1 MTYNKVV
8 RGKRGNLQLRLPLV
22 PILLYNIQYKM
33 HIKMDRVF
41 LKNDVDTEV
50 HFMVWPAVADKPN
63 LQ

>member
-1 MTYNKVV
+1 M
-8 RGKRGNLQLRLPLV
+8 

-63 LQ
+63 LQKDSG